1 MRKEKER
8 SWERKI
14 AACILALAVVLVA
27 ILGTLIVSDGVK
39 GSEEKY
45 INVNGVR
52 LAYIEEGKGRPLLLL
67 HGGGGDHHEFN
78 SMVKKLSKTYRVF
91 AIDSRGHGNSSA
103 VKEYNYQD
111 MADDINAF
119 IKEKGLKKPALYGFS
134 DGGIT
139 GLLLASQ
146 HPKLLSAMI
155 ISGANTNP
163 QGLRPEGRKAME
175 EEYKAFGDALLRM
188 ELTQPHITEAE
199 LKKIKIPVLVLAGS
213 SDLVKES
220 HTRLL
225 AAAIPGSE
233 LNILEGED
241 HSSYVLEKEKAAEL
255 IEGFLEKQRTASRRE
270 IPENDG

>member
-1 MRKEKER
+1 MRKGKER
-8 SWERKI
+8 SRERKT
-14 AACILALAVVLVA
+14 AARILALAVVLA
-27 ILGTLIVSDGVK
+27 ATMGALILFDSAK

-52 LAYIEEGKGRPLLLL
+52 LAYIEEGEGQPLLLL
-67 HGGGGDHHEFN
+67 HGGGGDYREFN
-78 SMVKKLSKTYRVF
+78 SMVKTLSKTYRVF
-91 AIDSRGHGNSSA
+91 AIDSRGHGESSA

-146 HPKLLSAMI
+146 HPDLLSAMI
-155 ISGANTNP
+155 VSGANTNP
-163 QGLRPEGRKAME
+163 RGLRQESRKAME
-175 EEYKAFGDALLRM
+175 EEYRASGDAVLKM

-233 LNILEGED
+233 LNILKGED
-241 HSSYVLEKEKAAEL
+241 HSSYVLEKGKAAEL

-270 IPENDG
+270 ISENGC